1 MNSKDEDMEV
11 IETALMSGQ
20 RKVELQGIEIDLNPP
35 LKHDTTKNKRKEAH
49 KRALAILK
57 IIQE

>member
-1 MNSKDEDMEV
+1 MNQEYKTMEQ
-11 IETALMSGQ
+11 IETALLAGQ

-35 LKHDTTKNKRKEAH
+35 LKNDTTNNKRKEAH

-57 IIQE
+57 IIRE